1 MPNAPK
7 KPSTPK
13 KSPAAKAKAAKKLP
27 AADAFTPEQEAAIA
41 TALRQC
47 NSHLTK
53 LDTAVAKAVIARLKD
68 YYVTE
73 LGMKAKVKSVKPF
86 FS

>member
-7 KPSTPK
+7 KPATPK
-13 KSPAAKAKAAKKLP
+13 MSPAAKPKAAEKP

-53 LDTAVAKAVIARLKD
+53 LDTAVAQAVIARLKA

-73 LGMKAKVKSVKPF
+73 RGKKAKVKSV
-86 FS
+86 SVMWG